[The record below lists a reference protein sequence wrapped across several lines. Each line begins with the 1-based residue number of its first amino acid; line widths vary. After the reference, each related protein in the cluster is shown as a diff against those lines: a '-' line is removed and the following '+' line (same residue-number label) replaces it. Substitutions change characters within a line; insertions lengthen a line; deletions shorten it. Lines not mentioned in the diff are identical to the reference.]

1 MDVTGGGELSQDVN
15 ATGGGEQP
23 QGGQVVTAG
32 PDDTPQHYDNSRL
45 DKLQNDILELG
56 KLLKVVAEEQQA
68 KRPKTPPPPP
78 PPQDEAAILLAEIK
92 GLVLPLAT
100 AAASN
105 NNNSIHGL
113 QMLTDQQPIQPLAPL
128 GMQHMSQDSHSM
140 VAQATWQAATVYQ
153 QSLQRQRQQQNQQNL
168 NNNPFGW
175 SM

>member
-32 PDDTPQHYDNSRL
+32 PDATPQHYDNSRL

-78 PPQDEAAILLAEIK
+78 HLKMKLLYC
-92 GLVLPLAT
+92 
-100 AAASN
+100 
-105 NNNSIHGL
+105 
-113 QMLTDQQPIQPLAPL
+113 
-128 GMQHMSQDSHSM
+128 
-140 VAQATWQAATVYQ
+140 WQRSRVWCC
-153 QSLQRQRQQQNQQNL
+153 L
-168 NNNPFGW
+168 
-175 SM
+175 